1 MGQKITTGKR
11 DREKLKQQ
19 KRLEKQK
26 RKEERQR
33 NGPSSF
39 EDMIAYVD
47 EYGVLRSTPPEEPAE
62 EVNLE
67 DVQIATPKKV
77 EEEKVLQTG
86 VVDFFNSSK
95 GFGFIKSQDG
105 SGKFFFHVSNAPDG
119 IKEGDKVEF
128 DTEQDARGMSA
139 IQISIVNK

>member
-26 RKEERQR
+26 RKEERQS

-47 EYGVLRSTPPEEPAE
+47 EYGVLHSTPPEEPVE
-62 EVNLE
+62 EVSLE

-77 EEEKVLQTG
+77 EEEIVPQMG
-86 VVDFFNSSK
+86 IVDFFNPSK
-95 GFGFIKSQDG
+95 GFGFIKGIDG
-105 SGKFFFHVSNAPDG
+105 QGKFFFHVSNAPDE

-128 DTEQDARGMSA
+128 NTEQDARGMSA
-139 IQISIVNK
+139 VDISIVKK